1 LITDAA
7 GCGLLLLLLLVEA
20 ADQIITEMLTTE
32 PVWSIASV
40 AETQTCTVAVNLSAP
55 TCG

>member
-20 ADQIITEMLTTE
+20 ADQIITEMLTTG
-32 PVWSIASV
+32 PV
-40 AETQTCTVAVNLSAP
+40 
-55 TCG
+55 